1 MKKRLILKYIPKTIK
16 DIIKKILFYYKFF
29 IDYKRYSKI
38 AKSDS
43 RFKIKW
49 KNRNPQLLD
58 RSNDTPFDSHYT
70 YHPAWAARIIAKNKP
85 EKHIDFSSILNF
97 STMLSAFIPVEFY
110 DYRPANIKL
119 NNLIIKKADL
129 LSLPFPDN
137 SISSL
142 SCMHTLEHIGLGR
155 YGDTIDPQADLKAVE
170 EIKRVATPNGNLLIV
185 VPIGQPKICFNAHK
199 IYSYKQIKSYFNN
212 FKLKEFSLI
221 PDNAK
226 QVGMIINATEQ

>member
-1 MKKRLILKYIPKTIK
+1 
-16 DIIKKILFYYKFF
+16 
-29 IDYKRYSKI
+29 
-38 AKSDS
+38 
-43 RFKIKW
+43 
-49 KNRNPQLLD
+49 
-58 RSNDTPFDSHYT
+58 
-70 YHPAWAARIIAKNKP
+70 
-85 EKHIDFSSILNF
+85 
-97 STMLSAFIPVEFY
+97 MLSAFIQVELY